1 MCFICVCISY
11 LCGVDKEKL
20 AGHILMQRIF
30 PSALPGY
37 QLRDGSL
44 SAGNTLSEVCCTFGW
59 TSSSMYPKRKVGRL
73 ILMSS
78 LMHIQIG
85 VFGTFLGDTT
95 SAAPPPVNRYSGYL
109 VSA

>member
-1 MCFICVCISY
+1 MTYVC

-44 SAGNTLSEVCCTFGW
+44 SAGNTLSEVRPTLTAKHAGE
-59 TSSSMYPKRKVGRL
+59 RV
-73 ILMSS
+73 
-78 LMHIQIG
+78 
-85 VFGTFLGDTT
+85 D
-95 SAAPPPVNRYSGYL
+95 SA
-109 VSA
+109 